1 MLEEDKT
8 INEED
13 KTKNQEQEGQEQEG
27 EEEDYFNPFADVKE
41 EDEEEEQEDEKNEEE
56 EGEEEDKKTKKVVKG
71 KVKQESQEDLEA
83 RARLDAIDIVD
94 EFVENNE
101 QYADLKKELRELTAK
116 AIQKGYSNPIEFAR
130 RNVKSPDYWIKLGE
144 QRAKEAIENARASTI
159 RFTSASAGVGSEV
172 DYEDMDKKE
181 FEQLV
186 EKVKSSR

>member
-1 MLEEDKT
+1 MLEEEDKT

-13 KTKNQEQEGQEQEG
+13 KTKNQEQEGQEGED

-56 EGEEEDKKTKKVVKG
+56 NKNKTKEVVKE

-83 RARLDAIDIVD
+83 RARLDAIDMVD

>member
-1 MLEEDKT
+1 MLEEEDKT

-13 KTKNQEQEGQEQEG
+13 KTKDLEQEGQEQEG
-27 EEEDYFNPFADVKE
+27 EEEDYFNPFADVKGE
-41 EDEEEEQEDEKNEEE
+41 EEEEQEDEED
-56 EGEEEDKKTKKVVKG
+56 EEEDKKTEKAVKE

-83 RARLDAIDIVD
+83 RARLDAIDMVD
-94 EFVENNE
+94 EFIEGNE

-144 QRAKEAIENARASTI
+144 QRAKEAIENARASTM
-159 RFTSASAGVGSEV
+159 RFTSASAGVGDDKA
-172 DYEDMDKKE
+172 DYENMSKKE